1 MRVSNLPSPGILAN
15 GILLRREAA
24 KAISSVEIVS
34 SKYPG
39 GLSGQATKLHGFF
52 TACATAIAALRDVTA
67 PTISAINV
75 LNADPKIVRVRFSE
89 RMDKSVL
96 PAASAFAFTSAR
108 TIASLDWNDARE
120 DELVIVLTASA
131 VGVTNVAYT
140 QPGTNGLR
148 DYGGNLVATDATT
161 AITFA

>member
-1 MRVSNLPSPGILAN
+1 MRVSSLPSPGLLTN
-15 GILLRREAA
+15 GIMLRTEAA

-39 GLSGQATKLHGFF
+39 GLSGQATKLHAFF
-52 TACATAIAALRDVTA
+52 TACASAIAALRDVTA

-75 LNADPKIVRVRFSE
+75 LNALPTIVRVRFSE

-96 PAASAFAFTSAR
+96 AAASAFVFTPAR
-108 TIASLDWNDARE
+108 TIVSVDWADERE
-120 DELVIVLTASA
+120 DELVIELSASA

-140 QPGTNGLR
+140 QPGTNQLR

>member
-39 GLSGQATKLHGFF
+39 GLSGQASKLHAFF
-52 TACATAIAALRDVTA
+52 TACATSIAALRDVTA

-75 LNADPKIVRVRFSE
+75 LNAAPTIVRVRFSE
-89 RMDKSVL
+89 RMDKSVT
-96 PAASAFAFTSAR
+96 PPSSAFAFTSAR
-108 TIASLDWNDARE
+108 TISNVYWEPSRE
-120 DELVIVLTASA
+120 DELVLEVTASA

-140 QPGTNGLR
+140 QPGTNQAR

>member
-1 MRVSNLPSPGILAN
+1 MRLDNLPSPGIVSN
-15 GILLRREAA
+15 GIRLRTEAA
-24 KAISSVEIVS
+24 RAISSIEIVS

-39 GLSGQATKLHGFF
+39 GLSGQATKLHTFF

-67 PTISAINV
+67 PTITAINV
-75 LNADPKIVRVRFSE
+75 LNADPTVVRVRFSE
-89 RMDKSVL
+89 RMDKSVI

-108 TIASLDWNDARE
+108 TIVSMDWNDDRE
-120 DELVIVLTASA
+120 DELVIVVSASA

-140 QPGTNGLR
+140 QPGVNQLR

-161 AITFA
+161 PITFA